1 MINPRIFREYDIRG
15 NAERDLSDATVR
27 AVGYA
32 LASVLHEKKSR
43 TIALGQDVR
52 LTSPRIAG
60 TLAETLLSSGISVTR
75 IGTVPTP
82 LLYWSLFTLPVEG
95 GAMVTASHNP
105 APDNGIKLAIGRE
118 TIYGEAISEIR
129 RRAEIFSTHP
139 PSPFTGPPGL
149 LTDHPVIGDYINEI
163 SGHFGRLPPYDN
175 RPLRVVVDCGNA
187 TAGLLVRKLYT
198 PLGID
203 LTLLFEEPDG
213 RFPNHHPDPTV
224 SENLTALRKAVK
236 DHRADLGIAFDGD
249 SDRIG
254 VVDERGEILF
264 GDQLMVLFAE
274 EVLARRPGAR
284 IISEVKASKF
294 LYDRIAA
301 LGGIPDMWK
310 AGHSLIKARMRET
323 GSPLAGEM
331 SGHIFFADDYYGY
344 DDALYAGIRLMA
356 LLAGRGRPLS
366 TLLATLPRSFSTP
379 ELRRECPDE
388 KKFLVVDR
396 LKGLLREQG
405 LFFNDIDG
413 IRVEFSDG
421 WGLVRASNTQPALV
435 LRFEASTPER
445 KMEIQ
450 ETLTR
455 ALAQTLEQ
463 EGLDPALA
471 HQDASHS

>member
-1 MINPRIFREYDIRG
+1 MISEGIFREYDIRG
-15 NAERDLSDATVR
+15 NAERDLSDSTIR
-27 AVGYA
+27 AIGLA
-32 LASVLHEKKSR
+32 LASVLHEKNAK
-43 TIALGQDVR
+43 TLALGQDVR

-60 TLAETLLSSGISVTR
+60 TLAETLLANGISVIR

-82 LLYWSLFTLPVEG
+82 LLYWSLFALPVDG

-129 RRAEIFSTHP
+129 RRAKTFSLTP
-139 PSPFTGPPGL
+139 PPLFAAPPGI
-149 LTDHPVIGDYINEI
+149 LTDHPVAGDYVKEI
-163 SGHFGRLPPYDN
+163 VANFGQLPLFGD

-187 TAGLLVRKLYT
+187 TAGLVVRELYT
-198 PLGID
+198 PLGVD
-203 LTLLFEEPDG
+203 LTILFEEPDG

-224 SENLTALRKAVK
+224 PENLTTLCKAVK

-254 VVDERGEILF
+254 VVDERGELLF

-274 EVLARRPGAR
+274 EVLSRRPGSR

-331 SGHIFFADDYYGY
+331 SGPIFFADDYYGY

-356 LLAGRGRPLS
+356 LLARRGRPLS
-366 TLLATLPRSFSTP
+366 TLLESLPRTFSTP

-388 KKFLVVDR
+388 KKFAVVDR
-396 LKGLLREQG
+396 LKHLLKDQG
-405 LFFNDIDG
+405 LSFNDIDG

-435 LRFEASTPER
+435 LRFEAETPGR
-445 KMEIQ
+445 KREIQ
-450 ETLTR
+450 DRLTL
-455 ALAQTLEQ
+455 ALAQAMTQ
-463 EGLDPALA
+463 EGLDPSMAG
-471 HQDASHS
+471 HETPPH